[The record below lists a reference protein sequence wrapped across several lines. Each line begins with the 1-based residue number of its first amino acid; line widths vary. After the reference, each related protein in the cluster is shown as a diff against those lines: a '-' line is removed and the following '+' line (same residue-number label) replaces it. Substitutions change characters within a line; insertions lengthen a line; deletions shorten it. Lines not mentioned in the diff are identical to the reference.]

1 MMAKNSLK
9 KFLMN
14 SKQKNSYLQRYQ
26 GFVFVFVS
34 LLCCCALSILV
45 QDLYFLVAFFSIC
58 VVKCQMPYQRLQKG
72 QKLKIPS
79 RLQLRSTVFVNDFTP
94 QKWLYLSIEFNQ
106 TVKNKYTSLVVRAPV
121 FVLIGPIRASQ
132 KGPKLKILLRLQ
144 FHIMVSVNEFTPHKW
159 LS

>member
-1 MMAKNSLK
+1 
-9 KFLMN
+9 
-14 SKQKNSYLQRYQ
+14 
-26 GFVFVFVS
+26 
-34 LLCCCALSILV
+34 
-45 QDLYFLVAFFSIC
+45 
-58 VVKCQMPYQRLQKG
+58 MPYQRLQKG

-159 LS
+159 LSLSIEFTQTVKNKSTSLVVRAPVFVLIGPIRASKRDQN